1 MALLVNTITLE
12 PRETVVMKFLR
23 EQDEVKSSGELETGC
38 IPMNDGARVVIYVSD
53 VLVFYSLFYFFSK
66 M

>member
-1 MALLVNTITLE
+1 
-12 PRETVVMKFLR
+12 MKFLR